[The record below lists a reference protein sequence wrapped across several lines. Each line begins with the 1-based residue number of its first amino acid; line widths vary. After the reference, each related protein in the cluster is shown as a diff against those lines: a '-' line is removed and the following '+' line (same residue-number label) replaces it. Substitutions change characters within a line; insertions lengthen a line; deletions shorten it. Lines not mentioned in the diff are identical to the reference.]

1 MMLKIIR
8 GRQIFCSKCFNNQLL
23 LARNRTVLTEI
34 NNAVYGSNIQ
44 WRGRS
49 QAASVPSDVPK
60 AKRGHKKVSKDKRHA
75 MVESFVNKY
84 LFLFVFTYSRICKL
98 KQKVVLNLTI
108 DLMLCSY
115 RATHN
120 GKFPTVTNAQ
130 KNVGGSFYVI
140 RTILQELE
148 YESKMS
154 SSDRGTDRN
163 LGVGV
168 IKKNKV
174 TVDVDVDVESQ
185 NELHKIVAQDLEI
198 VDTSDRHLETE
209 GGPLASSVAGRTL
222 FEEVAKPA
230 VHGGQSGSEDGEKEA
245 MRTEEQ
251 NKSDY
256 LLDPGDVKRKDKPYK
271 GSSEPE
277 QNAVG
282 NSSSEPKDEVS
293 KKSTLWGNLKS
304 FADGFINM
312 WKKL

>member
-1 MMLKIIR
+1 MLYT
-8 GRQIFCSKCFNNQLL
+8 GQIYNGVEGHRLPVFLL
-23 LARNRTVLTEI
+23 T
-34 NNAVYGSNIQ
+34 YQ
-44 WRGRS
+44 K
-49 QAASVPSDVPK
+49 P
-60 AKRGHKKVSKDKRHA
+60 KKVTKR
-75 MVESFVNKY
+75 F
-84 LFLFVFTYSRICKL
+84 
-98 KQKVVLNLTI
+98 QKMNGVLWWNL
-108 DLMLCSY
+108 SY

-154 SSDRGTDRN
+154 SSDRRTDKN

-185 NELHKIVAQDLEI
+185 NELHKIVAQDVEI

-245 MRTEEQ
+245 VGVSSNFVASERRILEGETEEVSHPHLVNADEKEEQ

-256 LLDPGDVKRKDKPYK
+256 LLDPGDVKRKDEPYK

-277 QNAVG
+277 QNAVD
-282 NSSSEPKDEVS
+282 NSSSEAKDEVS